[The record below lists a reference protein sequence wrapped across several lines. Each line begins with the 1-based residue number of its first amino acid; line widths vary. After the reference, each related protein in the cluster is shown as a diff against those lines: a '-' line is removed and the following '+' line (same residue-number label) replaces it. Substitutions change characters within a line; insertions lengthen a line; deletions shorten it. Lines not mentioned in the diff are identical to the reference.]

1 MRTRSSLP
9 WLLATALAVGLPAQE
24 SVKVRFGAAVVV
36 QFGSTD
42 PAPNLLV
49 SAILAEP
56 EVETAVRAIVGAGVA
71 WDPLDISSRPLPTG
85 TTYQF
90 WFHVGLQSPNEL
102 PRATQDAIVDAVFA
116 HLARRVIE
124 LTYDEPR
131 RLLQQREAELAAR
144 HEELTRTHAELRAR
158 TTRTDEELATLRK
171 LAEVV
176 AHDLQQAQL
185 DLATEERAIQFL
197 EKARAEQFDLRAN
210 LRSSKATADALASG
224 ILQRL
229 DGLNIRLRPLTG
241 TTPAEQAERKALAEE
256 LRTLQGE
263 LEPVRREQAQLDE
276 NLAEVRE
283 QLARNL
289 EQLPTSALTLV
300 RARAQV
306 AALEDRQ
313 KQLEKRREESLALLQ
328 KGAEV
333 TARAELVRIDL
344 DVCRTLLTEVR
355 TRLGRLE
362 PMRCQLLRQ

>member
-9 WLLATALAVGLPAQE
+9 WLLTTAFAAGLPAQE
-24 SVKVRFGAAVVV
+24 SMDVSVGASVVV
-36 QFGSTD
+36 QFGTTD
-42 PAPNLLV
+42 PGLDPLV
-49 SAILAEP
+49 GTILQEP
-56 EVETAVRAIVGAGVA
+56 EVETAVRKIVG
-71 WDPLDISSRPLPTG
+71 PTVVWEQVG
-85 TTYQF
+85 TSGTLRANSYHDRF
-90 WFHVGLQSPNEL
+90 LVNLRGPSKL
-102 PRATQDAIVDAVFA
+102 PRDTQDAIVDAVFG
-116 HLARRVIE
+116 HLARRLTE

-144 HEELTRTHAELRAR
+144 HEQLTRDHAELRAR
-158 TTRTDEELATLRK
+158 TTRTDEELAALRK

-210 LRSSKATADALASG
+210 LRSRKATADALASG

-256 LRTLQGE
+256 LRGLQVE

-283 QLARNL
+283 QLSRNL

-313 KQLEKRREESLALLQ
+313 EQLEKRREESLALLQ
-328 KGAEV
+328 QGAEV

>member
-1 MRTRSSLP
+1 MRIRSSLP
-9 WLLATALAVGLPAQE
+9 WLLTTALAAGLPAQDSHHLE
-24 SVKVRFGAAVVV
+24 VGANVLV

-42 PAPNLLV
+42 PAPHLLV
-49 SAILAEP
+49 GAILAEP
-56 EVETAVRAIVGAGVA
+56 AVETAVRAIVGPDVG
-71 WDPLDISSRPLPTG
+71 WYPLDISSRPLPTA
-85 TTYQF
+85 TSYQF
-90 WFHVGLQSPNEL
+90 SFRVGLQSPNEL
-102 PRATQDAIVDAVFA
+102 PRATKDAIVDAVFE

-124 LTYDEPR
+124 LTDLEPR
-131 RLLQQREAELAAR
+131 RLLQQRETELTAR
-144 HEELTRTHAELRAR
+144 HEQLTRDHAELRAR
-158 TTRTDEELATLRK
+158 TTRTDEELAALRK

-197 EKARAEQFDLRAN
+197 EKARAEQMDLRAN
-210 LRSSKATADALASG
+210 LRARKATADALASG
-224 ILQRL
+224 LLQRL
-229 DGLNIRLRPLTG
+229 DAVNIRLHPITG
-241 TTPAEQAERKALAEE
+241 ATPAEQAERKALAEE
-256 LRTLQGE
+256 LRTLQVE

-276 NLAEVRE
+276 NLAEVQE

-313 KQLEKRREESLALLQ
+313 KQLDARRDQATESLQ

-333 TARAELVRIDL
+333 AARAELVRIDL